1 MSYQELESLSKSSRL
16 EEVCIRYDLALL
28 IWLNNITGELY
39 ITHVTRNYAFTSTIS
54 TNSHST
60 VLYS

>member
-39 ITHVTRNYAFTSTIS
+39 ITHVTRNYAFVEVRDKGREIC
-54 TNSHST
+54 
-60 VLYS
+60 VL